1 MLKDINIKINQIKEQ
16 VAEKKVLEEKLDHLE
31 KEISRYEL
39 ELKSLEEKL
48 DKELRDVEKLKKLSL
63 SSIMYTVMRNKEEKL
78 EKEEKEYLIA
88 KLKYDDCSSRI
99 NSLKNSKLRIENRLI
114 SLEDCESKYAE
125 LLDTK
130 LAMINI
136 YGDKNQKKK
145 VLELETELDIYFK
158 EFKEIEESIGVGN
171 ALYEEIGY
179 TKEILQSAKN
189 WGTLDLFGGDF
200 ISSMAKHEKV
210 EQAQKHFVRVSN
222 LLSNFNKELQD
233 VNIDILQ
240 FSTTMKTF
248 DIFFDNIFTDI
259 SVNNQI
265 SKSYDDI
272 CKLQINVD
280 MIIKKLKDSKKRL
293 HQIIDN
299 KKNEYDEFIN
309 SL

>member
-16 VAEKKVLEEKLDHLE
+16 VAEKKVLEEKLDNLE
-31 KEISRYEL
+31 KEFSMYEC
-39 ELKSLEEKL
+39 ELRDLEEML
-48 DKELRDVEKLKKLSL
+48 NKELRDVEKLKKLSL
-63 SSIMYTVMRNKEEKL
+63 SSIMYTIMRNKEEKL
-78 EKEEKEYLIA
+78 EKEEQEYLIA

-99 NSLKNSKLRIENRLI
+99 NSLKNSKLRIENRLS
-114 SLEDCESKYAE
+114 SLENCENRYAE

-130 LAMINI
+130 LALINI
-136 YGDKNQKKK
+136 YGDENQKNKILHMEK
-145 VLELETELDIYFK
+145 ELDKSLKDLK
-158 EFKEIEESIGVGN
+158 ELEESIAVGN
-171 ALYEEIGY
+171 TLYEEIGY

-189 WGTLDLFGGDF
+189 WGTIDLFGGDF

-210 EQAQKHFVRVSN
+210 DQAQKHFGRISN
-222 LLSNFNKELQD
+222 LLSNFNKELKD
-233 VNIDILQ
+233 VNIDSLN

-272 CKLQINVD
+272 CKLQIDVD
-280 MIIKKLKDSKKRL
+280 MILKKLKNNKQELHKIIEDKKIE
-293 HQIIDN
+293 H
-299 KKNEYDEFIN
+299 DEFVN